1 MENKPFKVLIANA
14 TGGMYTSTG
23 NQPFNATT
31 NLPVLAAGQL
41 GVFNA
46 ENNKSC
52 NTALSDG
59 TSTAKKIYF
68 AVGVDKDGDGT
79 VEDII
84 KSPVIKVS
92 DIKTKSQDNYATA
105 VAEVQQFSWTVT
117 KCDTE
122 YGIKIVFDGV
132 NVSSLFGHHT
142 LTKTFATKTG
152 CCTDCNADC
161 AEDSY
166 SCTALANELVALI
179 NADPD
184 GFVVAS
190 TSSTNDFAKQTITV
204 ANATYT
210 TGAVSIDLRPFSA
223 TATANVIR
231 LSGPYPT
238 GSASELQADILAEL
252 VSAGFGGSVNVVE
265 VGSNYEITVLNTNA
279 ARFGIGANATTAA
292 TADSAATSAL
302 ASPAAVDNCP
312 EVVLTVQNQKLADFW
327 RVPVNLVMPNG
338 FTMSV
343 TGFSGFSCNFD
354 VETTTN
360 MSYEK
365 GNKFTIKGLE
375 EEATG
380 FGENYDTYRYTLF
393 TQPDPY
399 AKLYTDVSATGY
411 DLFALEFVDVHN
423 TTSSGKDVYSAPIG
437 LFIAIKY
444 DTTLTTR
451 NNLVTVFGNL

>member
-14 TGGMYTSTG
+14 TGGMYVTAG
-23 NQPFNATT
+23 NQPFDSTT
-31 NLPVLAAGQL
+31 NLPILANGQL

-46 ENNKSC
+46 DNNKSC
-52 NTALSDG
+52 TTALSDG
-59 TSTAKKIYF
+59 TSTAKRIYF

-92 DIKTKSQDNYATA
+92 DIRTKSQQNYAAA
-105 VAEVQQFSWTVT
+105 VPEVQQFSWTVT
-117 KCDTE
+117 QCDTE
-122 YGIKIVFDGV
+122 YGIKIIFDGV

-166 SCTALANELVALI
+166 SCAALAAELVALI

-184 GFVVAS
+184 GFVTAAVS
-190 TSSTNDFAKQTITV
+190 TSNDFAKQTITV
-204 ANATYT
+204 ANANYT
-210 TGAVSIDLRPFSA
+210 TGAVSVDIRPL
-223 TATANVIR
+223 TATGTPKVVR

-238 GSASELQADILAEL
+238 GSADALQADIQAEL
-252 VSAGFGGSVNVVE
+252 DKGFGGEVVVTE
-265 VGSNYEITVLNTNA
+265 VAGNYEIVVTNTNA
-279 ARFGIGANATTAA
+279 GRFGIAANVTNAGTADSDSSTAA
-292 TADSAATSAL
+292 TAS
-302 ASPAAVDNCP
+302 SPSAVDDCP
-312 EVVLTVQNQKLADFW
+312 KVTLTVVNQKLADFW
-327 RVPVNLVMPNG
+327 RVPVNLVHPNG
-338 FTMSV
+338 FTMTV

-354 VETTTN
+354 VEMVTPMT
-360 MSYEK
+360 YEQ

-380 FGENYDTYRYTLF
+380 FGENYDTYRYTVF

-399 AKLYTDVSATGY
+399 AKLYTDVTATGY
-411 DLFALEFVDVHN
+411 DLFSLEFVDVHN
-423 TTSSGKDVYSAPIG
+423 TTSSGADVYKAPIG
-437 LFIAIKY
+437 LFVAVKTGGS
-444 DTTLTTR
+444 TTT
-451 NNLVTVFGNL
+451 NLATVFTNL